1 MKTTTAQSASSIR
14 LKARLRAELKRL
26 RLRILGNGFLMLL
39 ASTGLVL
46 AAGVLAYPFWPK
58 LGPAAALICWGL
70 LLLAWVWVAVVGV
83 FRPLRLLANLR
94 AFSRQLEHHGS
105 YANLLETATQ
115 FSSTRA
121 EDPLRS
127 GASSELVEEILRRA
141 CLKAEATALAPQ
153 IPLLGVGRNTLL
165 ALLALSFWFVLAL
178 SSPARIAETM
188 RALSQ
193 PQRLADR
200 PPESG
205 LYAVSGDLALPV
217 GATAELRARDLIGG
231 KEAVVLQVS
240 YTGDYWQDLP
250 TEDLTAD
257 PARSPYLE
265 IHAQVRQ
272 VEDPFRYRFRK
283 GTLFT
288 KAHEV
293 RIVERPVVRDL
304 AAQLIPPAYTGLP
317 TTKQDDLGGTTTV
330 LSGTTVIL
338 QGRASVPLGSASRVM
353 EGKGEEIPF
362 ALDGAEFSD
371 TLRVDEDL
379 AFSIALKG
387 KEGISGDS
395 AIVYRF
401 NAVPDEPPSV
411 RLTAPAPEYSLDR
424 DLVVQVEGL
433 AADDVGLHQV
443 DLLYKTPEDADWRR
457 AHLVEDAKSR
467 VSSEAITELQIDAGE
482 KELALAFTWHLGE
495 VQLFPGDLLSYCLEA
510 VDNDALVGGQRTKSL
525 VQHLRLP
532 TVAEV
537 LTNQR
542 SERSQQNDQ
551 LKGMLDEGE
560 QLQQN
565 LDRLRRELLK
575 NPKPDWTKQQEIEK
589 ALEDQKA
596 FQEKALKAAGQ
607 MNAML
612 EEFQKN
618 NSGSL
623 EMLQKMETIQELLEK
638 LKDANLDSYLKAMK
652 EAMDKLSPSEMQN
665 AMEDAANAQEE
676 WNRRLDRSIELLRK
690 LEREH
695 TMDDLMEETAEA
707 LSRQEK
713 LQRALDQKA
722 ESAQN
727 AESQQKTESQPK
739 SESSKGDS
747 LGTKAPAP
755 DEKSQAEGE
764 KSEQMSP
771 EEVARLQK
779 KLAEQTEALEKR
791 LQEELQQLKEQR
803 ESGKANDPSAK
814 EMQDAL
820 EDAQKQMN
828 QDGKASDSMKDASDQ
843 LQNQDRKEVT
853 KEMQEAMDRLISL
866 YKVLAEGKNGMT
878 VANKSFAIEKLQQTA
893 YDLLRV
899 SFEEEQ
905 VVRMLDGGIKDQR
918 VRPITRQQAR
928 LTRGTSK
935 LSDDLHEL
943 SKKNFLIGEKLLQSM
958 RDLVETME
966 TSTHQLEY
974 SRPRRAHE
982 EAETSMGM
990 MNKIVIGLLTAAEQ
1004 QGQGSG
1010 SGSSAS
1016 QQMKQMAGDQ
1026 SRLNSMT
1033 KDLQERMRQGLSPE
1047 ERGRLAQLHA
1057 MQEQIKRQLDELR
1070 KSLDDK
1076 RRVLGDLDQ
1085 LSDEMQHS
1093 ARDLQSG
1100 RLDSNTRERQDR
1112 ILSRLLDAERSVR
1125 ERDFAKR
1132 RESKSAEQLYQQQEG
1147 TQLSEGREDRKREL
1161 RRWLA
1166 PDAAPREYQDEVRR
1180 YFRRIQD
1187 ELSTKGETK

>member
-1 MKTTTAQSASSIR
+1 MKTTTAQSVSSTR

-39 ASTGLVL
+39 GSAGLVL
-46 AAGVLAYPFWPK
+46 AATVLAFPLWSK
-58 LGPAAALICWGL
+58 AGPGAAGIWWTV
-70 LLLAWVWVAVVGV
+70 LLLALIWVAVVGV
-83 FRPLRLLANLR
+83 LAPLRRLANLR

-115 FSSTRA
+115 FSSSRA
-121 EDPLRS
+121 EDPLAS

-153 IPLLGVGRNTLL
+153 IPLLGVGRHTLL
-165 ALLALSFWFVLAL
+165 ALLALGLWFVLAIT
-178 SSPARIAETM
+178 SPARIADSM
-188 RALSQ
+188 RALTQ
-193 PQRLADR
+193 PERLAKR

-205 LYAVSGDLALPV
+205 LYTVSGDLALPV
-217 GATAELRARDLIGG
+217 GATADLRARDLIGG
-231 KEAVVLQVS
+231 KEPVVLQVS

-250 TEDLTAD
+250 TKDLTPD
-257 PARSPYLE
+257 PTRSPYLE
-265 IHAQVRQ
+265 IHAAVQQ

-288 KAHEV
+288 RAHEV
-293 RIVERPVVRDL
+293 RIVERPVVRNL
-304 AAQLIPPAYTGLP
+304 AARMIPPAYTGLA
-317 TTKQDDLGGTTTV
+317 TTQQDDLGGTTTV

-338 QGRASVPLGSASRVM
+338 EGRASVALGSATRIM
-353 EGKGEEIPF
+353 EGKGGEIPF
-362 ALDGAEFSD
+362 ALNGAEFSD
-371 TLRVDEDL
+371 TLRVDQDL

-387 KEGISGDS
+387 KEGIAGDS
-395 AIVYRF
+395 AILYRF
-401 NAVPDEPPSV
+401 NAIADEPPSV

-424 DLVVQVEGL
+424 DLMVQVEGL

-443 DLLYKTPEDADWRR
+443 DLLYKTPEDQDWRR
-457 AHLVEDAKSR
+457 AHLVEDAQPK
-467 VSSEAITELQIDAGE
+467 VSNDAITDLQIDAGE
-482 KELALAFTWHLGE
+482 KELALAFTWHLGD
-495 VQLFPGDLLSYCLEA
+495 VHLFPGDFLSYCLEA

-532 TVAEV
+532 TVSEV
-537 LTNQR
+537 LKNQR
-542 SERSQQNDQ
+542 GERSQQNDQ

-596 FQEKALKAAGQ
+596 FQEKALKAAER

-652 EAMDKLSPSEMQN
+652 EAMDKLSPSQMQQ
-665 AMEDAANAQEE
+665 AMEDAATAQEE

-695 TMDDLMEETAEA
+695 TMDELMEETAEA
-707 LSRQEK
+707 LSRQEE
-713 LQRALDQKA
+713 LQRALDKKA
-722 ESAQN
+722 DSKEQG
-727 AESQQKTESQPK
+727 K
-739 SESSKGDS
+739 SSRQDS
-747 LGTKAPAP
+747 LGTKTAPP
-755 DEKSQAEGE
+755 
-764 KSEQMSP
+764 KSESESENDKSAQMSP

-791 LQEELQQLKEQR
+791 LQEELQKLEEQR
-803 ESGKANDPSAK
+803 ESGKADDPSSK

-820 EDAQKQMN
+820 QDAQKQMN
-828 QDGKASDSMKDASDQ
+828 QEGKASDSMKDAGDQ
-843 LQNQDRKEVT
+843 LQEQDSQKVT

-866 YKVLAEGKNGMT
+866 YKVLSEGKGNMT
-878 VANKSFAIEKLQQTA
+878 IANKSFAIEKLQQTA

-905 VVRMLDGGIKDQR
+905 VVRLLDGGVRDQR

-935 LSDDLHEL
+935 LSDDLNEL
-943 SKKNFLIGEKLLQSM
+943 GKKNFLIGEKLLQSM

-966 TSTHQLEY
+966 ASTHQLEY
-974 SRPRRAHE
+974 SRPQRAHQ

-1004 QGQGSG
+1004 QGKGSG
-1010 SGSSAS
+1010 SGSSQS

-1026 SRLNSMT
+1026 SRLNSIT
-1033 KDLQERMRQGLSPE
+1033 KELQERMGQGGLSPE
-1047 ERGRLAQLHA
+1047 EIGRLAQLRA
-1057 MQEQIKRQLDELR
+1057 MQEQIRRQLDELR

-1085 LSDEMQHS
+1085 LSDEMERS

-1100 RLDSNTRERQDR
+1100 RLDANTRQRQDR

-1147 TQLSEGREDRKREL
+1147 TQFSEGREDRKREL

-1187 ELSTKGETK
+1187 ELSAKEETK